1 MKKVFLV
8 LLLALLLAPPPFQ
21 ATAQETN
28 PDGASLRGIPPS
40 RRAETYPEGE
50 DDIFSSSFEREML
63 TRRFFQKTLP
73 PLKPRQTVAWAFR
86 TPRASI
92 LL

>member
-21 ATAQETN
+21 ATAQEAN
-28 PDGASLRGIPPS
+28 PDGASLRTIPPAG
-40 RRAETYPEGE
+40 RAESYPDSE

-73 PLKPRQTVAWAFR
+73 PLKPREKVAWAFR
-86 TPRASI
+86 TSRASI

>member
-1 MKKVFLV
+1 MKKLFLV
-8 LLLALLLAPPPFQ
+8 LLLALLLAPPPSQ
-21 ATAQETN
+21 ATAQEAN
-28 PDGASLRGIPPS
+28 PDGASLRAAPPA
-40 RRAETYPEGE
+40 RRPESLPESE

-73 PLKPRQTVAWAFR
+73 PLKPRERVAWAFR
-86 TPRASI
+86 TSRASI